1 MDMSLVS
8 GIWFRGVFECDS
20 VDDCD
25 DALSDHSK
33 PSLSSPSDSNVS
45 SGSSARYIVKAAE
58 IDGDDGFNLT
68 VTQERRGYIISFGG
82 RDGFGDFRG
91 AASRCG
97 ARCGNDSPLDST
109 GGGGAGN
116 REDSRNRQMIWRHRP

>member
-25 DALSDHSK
+25 DALSDDLRR
-33 PSLSSPSDSNVS
+33 SLSSPSDCNVS
-45 SGSSARYIVKAAE
+45 SGFSALYIAKAAE

-68 VTQERRGYIISFGG
+68 VTQDRRLRIHYLF
-82 RDGFGDFRG
+82 
-91 AASRCG
+91 
-97 ARCGNDSPLDST
+97 
-109 GGGGAGN
+109 
-116 REDSRNRQMIWRHRP
+116 WR